1 MYLPTDYIDAW
12 VLPLEQLMKLSECR
26 QMPGRGGDE
35 PLQTDP
41 QNRHGATS
49 TWLAYRLKMK

>member
-26 QMPGRGGDE
+26 QKCLVEEEMNLGKRILKTDTEPQAPG
-35 PLQTDP
+35 L
-41 QNRHGATS
+41 
-49 TWLAYRLKMK
+49 LIV